1 MILKTRLYEYQSK
14 AVNKLSKLKVG
25 ALYMEQG
32 TGKTRTALEII
43 KNKIDK
49 SKAEVILWLCPC
61 SVKNNLKE
69 DIEKHTGYL
78 PTENNIIIRGIES
91 LSSSDRLY
99 LQLLELVKKYKVYLI
114 VDESNL
120 VKNKLAIRT
129 ERIISIASFCKYKMI
144 LNGTPISK
152 NEADLFAQWYIL
164 DWRILGY
171 KSFYS
176 FAANHLEYKKVR
188 LPSGREITTDQI
200 IRVLNVDYLTEKIA
214 PYMYQIKKDEV
225 LKELKPKEYHM
236 RYFSLD
242 DLQEEEYYET
252 KELFLFNVVDWRSE
266 TIFKLFS
273 ALQHITSGKRVLS
286 APEKRMRTEK
296 MYTWENNPR
305 IQCLKRVIEEI
316 GNDKCIIFAK
326 YQDEINDIALLL
338 QSENKSYI
346 EFTGKI
352 SQKKRQENRE
362 KFKND
367 VQFMLANKQ
376 CGAYG
381 LNLQFCHNIIFYS
394 NDFDL
399 ATRLQAEDRVHRI
412 GQEKTV
418 HIYDICCK
426 YTIDVFI
433 ANCLINKENLLKSF
447 KDEIDRWRTVEE
459 EDVKKMYLNSGIIN
473 IGYSYTDK
481 KAIIENYVK
490 EHNIK
495 HVIIFYPD
503 KWQKIEYDAEFVE
516 YSEIIMYRTFYPLL
530 EKINDDYLLVFDEC
544 MRVKKRNDLTYNC
557 AHHYCHQT
565 SHKLVFEYFPIID
578 NLNDFM
584 ILLDF
589 IDDGRYRNKSFDY
602 ELLKDYPI
610 GIKKRHIRLDKIY
623 AATPTDKEL
632 LNYQKEKE
640 KLFNNLGN
648 KDPNT
653 IPRNLHLFAG
663 KRKKVTDDKYYV
675 ARTNR
680 YKKENVVTYK
690 DIINGHECFIVDFPI
705 RQMIFNDFVKKS
717 NIQKL
722 TFIHSGFK
730 VDDVYYNKYSEW
742 IKMLEEFY
750 VKADLYK

>member
-1 MILKTRLYEYQSK
+1 MILKTKLYEYQSK
-14 AVNKLSKLKVG
+14 AVDKISKLKVG

-43 KNKIDK
+43 KNKMDK
-49 SKAEVILWLCPC
+49 GKIEVVLWLCPC

-69 DIEKHTGYL
+69 DIIKHTGEL

-99 LQLLELVKKYKVYLI
+99 LQLLELVKIYKVYLI

-129 ERIISIASFCKYKMI
+129 ERIIEISSFCKYKMI

-188 LPSGREITTDQI
+188 LPSGREIMTDQI

-236 RYFSLD
+236 RYFCLD

-305 IQCLKRVIEEI
+305 IQCLKRTLEDI
-316 GNDKCIIFAK
+316 GEDKCIIFAK

-352 SQKKRQENRE
+352 SQKKRQANRE

-367 VQFMLANKQ
+367 TQFMLANKQ

-418 HIYDICCK
+418 NIYDICCE

-433 ANCLINKENLLKSF
+433 ANCLQNKSNLLDSF
-447 KDEIDRWRTVEE
+447 KKQISIWKE
-459 EDVKKMYLNSGIIN
+459 
-473 IGYSYTDK
+473 
-481 KAIIENYVK
+481 AIE
-490 EHNIK
+490 
-495 HVIIFYPD
+495 
-503 KWQKIEYDAEFVE
+503 
-516 YSEIIMYRTFYPLL
+516 M
-530 EKINDDYLLVFDEC
+530 EKI
-544 MRVKKRNDLTYNC
+544 R
-557 AHHYCHQT
+557 
-565 SHKLVFEYFPIID
+565 
-578 NLNDFM
+578 
-584 ILLDF
+584 
-589 IDDGRYRNKSFDY
+589 
-602 ELLKDYPI
+602 
-610 GIKKRHIRLDKIY
+610 
-623 AATPTDKEL
+623 
-632 LNYQKEKE
+632 
-640 KLFNNLGN
+640 
-648 KDPNT
+648 
-653 IPRNLHLFAG
+653 
-663 KRKKVTDDKYYV
+663 
-675 ARTNR
+675 
-680 YKKENVVTYK
+680 
-690 DIINGHECFIVDFPI
+690 I
-705 RQMIFNDFVKKS
+705 RQMNSIKDNDFYNILGYFFASKNFRKKLTYPLS
-717 NIQKL
+717 NEDDWIWLVAFNKDNNVIGFLSLEPMVSGYKIDSIYVLNDYYKIYGNRVYNELIEKAIKLSKNNKKYISATIKKELVVVFEKYNFYVTKNKSEKWINIRRDLNENIQK
-722 TFIHSGFK
+722 
-730 VDDVYYNKYSEW
+730 
-742 IKMLEEFY
+742 
-750 VKADLYK
+750 

>member
-1 MILKTRLYEYQSK
+1 MLLKTRLYEYQSK
-14 AVNKLSKLKVG
+14 AVDKLSKLKVG

-43 KNKIDK
+43 KNKM
-49 SKAEVILWLCPC
+49 SKGKVEVVLWLCPC

-69 DIEKHTGYL
+69 DIIKHTGEL

-91 LSSSDRLY
+91 LSSSDKLY
-99 LQLLELVKKYKVYLI
+99 LQLSELVKNYKVYLI

-120 VKNKLAIRT
+120 VKNKMAIRT
-129 ERIISIASFCKYKMI
+129 ERIISISSFCKYKMI

-188 LPSGREITTDQI
+188 LPSGREIMTDQI

-225 LKELKPKEYHM
+225 LKELKPKQYHM
-236 RYFSLD
+236 RYFCLGN
-242 DLQEEEYYET
+242 LQEEEYGLT

-286 APEKRMRTEK
+286 APEKRMRTEN

-305 IQCLKRVIEEI
+305 IQCLKRTLEDI
-316 GNDKCIIFAK
+316 GEDKCIIFAK

-362 KFKND
+362 KFKNH

-412 GQEKTV
+412 GQDKIV
-418 HIYDICCK
+418 NIYDICCK

-433 ANCLINKENLLKSF
+433 ANCLQNKTNLLDSF
-447 KDEIDRWRTVEE
+447 KKQIAIWKEATIMEE
-459 EDVKKMYLNSGIIN
+459 
-473 IGYSYTDK
+473 
-481 KAIIENYVK
+481 
-490 EHNIK
+490 
-495 HVIIFYPD
+495 
-503 KWQKIEYDAEFVE
+503 
-516 YSEIIMYRTFYPLL
+516 
-530 EKINDDYLLVFDEC
+530 
-544 MRVKKRNDLTYNC
+544 LT
-557 AHHYCHQT
+557 
-565 SHKLVFEYFPIID
+565 
-578 NLNDFM
+578 
-584 ILLDF
+584 
-589 IDDGRYRNKSFDY
+589 
-602 ELLKDYPI
+602 
-610 GIKKRHIRLDKIY
+610 
-623 AATPTDKEL
+623 
-632 LNYQKEKE
+632 
-640 KLFNNLGN
+640 
-648 KDPNT
+648 
-653 IPRNLHLFAG
+653 
-663 KRKKVTDDKYYV
+663 
-675 ARTNR
+675 
-680 YKKENVVTYK
+680 
-690 DIINGHECFIVDFPI
+690 I
-705 RQMIFNDFVKKS
+705 RQMSSATDKDFYSILGYFFASKKFRKELEGYPLSNEDDWIWFVAFNKDNNVIGFLSLEPMTSGYKIDSIYVLLDYHKIYGNRVYNELIEKAVKLSQNNKKYLSGTVRKDLVIVFEKYDFYITKNKS
-717 NIQKL
+717 EKWINIRRDLNENIQK
-722 TFIHSGFK
+722 
-730 VDDVYYNKYSEW
+730 
-742 IKMLEEFY
+742 
-750 VKADLYK
+750 

>member
-1 MILKTRLYEYQSK
+1 MILKTKLYEYQAT
-14 AVNKLSKLKVG
+14 AVDKISKLKVG

-43 KNKIDK
+43 KNKM
-49 SKAEVILWLCPC
+49 SKGKVEVVLWLCPC

-69 DIEKHTGYL
+69 DIIKHTGEL

-99 LQLLELVKKYKVYLI
+99 LQLLELVKIYKVYLI

-129 ERIISIASFCKYKMI
+129 ERIIEISSFCKYKMI

-176 FAANHLEYKKVR
+176 FAANHLEYKTVK

-225 LKELKPKEYHM
+225 LKELKPKQYHM
-236 RYFSLD
+236 RYFFLD
-242 DLQEEEYYET
+242 DLQEEEYSET

-273 ALQHITSGKRVLS
+273 ALQHITSGKKVLS

-305 IQCLKRVIEEI
+305 IQCLKRTLEDI
-316 GNDKCIIFAK
+316 GEDKCIIFAK

-362 KFKND
+362 KFKNH

-412 GQEKTV
+412 GQDKIV
-418 HIYDICCK
+418 NIYDICCK

-433 ANCLINKENLLKSF
+433 ANCLQNKTNLLDSF
-447 KDEIDRWRTVEE
+447 KKQIAIWKEATIMEE
-459 EDVKKMYLNSGIIN
+459 
-473 IGYSYTDK
+473 
-481 KAIIENYVK
+481 
-490 EHNIK
+490 
-495 HVIIFYPD
+495 
-503 KWQKIEYDAEFVE
+503 
-516 YSEIIMYRTFYPLL
+516 
-530 EKINDDYLLVFDEC
+530 
-544 MRVKKRNDLTYNC
+544 LT
-557 AHHYCHQT
+557 
-565 SHKLVFEYFPIID
+565 
-578 NLNDFM
+578 
-584 ILLDF
+584 
-589 IDDGRYRNKSFDY
+589 
-602 ELLKDYPI
+602 
-610 GIKKRHIRLDKIY
+610 
-623 AATPTDKEL
+623 
-632 LNYQKEKE
+632 
-640 KLFNNLGN
+640 
-648 KDPNT
+648 
-653 IPRNLHLFAG
+653 
-663 KRKKVTDDKYYV
+663 
-675 ARTNR
+675 
-680 YKKENVVTYK
+680 
-690 DIINGHECFIVDFPI
+690 I
-705 RQMIFNDFVKKS
+705 RQMSSATDKDFYSILGYFFASKKFRKELEGYPLSNEDDWIWFVAFNKDNNVIGFLSLEPMTSGYKIDSIYVLLDYHKIYGNRVYNELIEKAVKLSQNNKKYLSGTVRKDLVIVFEKYDFYITKNKS
-717 NIQKL
+717 EKWINIRRDVTDENIQK
-722 TFIHSGFK
+722 
-730 VDDVYYNKYSEW
+730 
-742 IKMLEEFY
+742 
-750 VKADLYK
+750 

>member
-1 MILKTRLYEYQSK
+1 MLLKTRLYEYQSK
-14 AVNKLSKLKVG
+14 AVDKLSKLKVG

-43 KNKIDK
+43 KNKM
-49 SKAEVILWLCPC
+49 SKGKVEVVLWLCPC

-69 DIEKHTGYL
+69 DIIKHTGEL

-99 LQLLELVKKYKVYLI
+99 LQLLELVKIYKVYLI

-129 ERIISIASFCKYKMI
+129 ERIIEISSFCKYKMI

-176 FAANHLEYKKVR
+176 FAANHLEYKTVK

-225 LKELKPKEYHM
+225 LKELKPKQYHM
-236 RYFSLD
+236 RYFFLD

-273 ALQHITSGKRVLS
+273 ALQHITSGKKVLS

-305 IQCLKRVIEEI
+305 IQCLKRTLEDI
-316 GNDKCIIFAK
+316 GEDKCIIFAK

-362 KFKND
+362 KFKNH

-412 GQEKTV
+412 GQDKIV
-418 HIYDICCK
+418 NIYDICCK

-433 ANCLINKENLLKSF
+433 ANCLQNKTNLLDSF
-447 KDEIDRWRTVEE
+447 KKQIAIWKEATIMEE
-459 EDVKKMYLNSGIIN
+459 
-473 IGYSYTDK
+473 
-481 KAIIENYVK
+481 
-490 EHNIK
+490 
-495 HVIIFYPD
+495 
-503 KWQKIEYDAEFVE
+503 
-516 YSEIIMYRTFYPLL
+516 
-530 EKINDDYLLVFDEC
+530 
-544 MRVKKRNDLTYNC
+544 LT
-557 AHHYCHQT
+557 
-565 SHKLVFEYFPIID
+565 
-578 NLNDFM
+578 
-584 ILLDF
+584 
-589 IDDGRYRNKSFDY
+589 
-602 ELLKDYPI
+602 
-610 GIKKRHIRLDKIY
+610 
-623 AATPTDKEL
+623 
-632 LNYQKEKE
+632 
-640 KLFNNLGN
+640 
-648 KDPNT
+648 
-653 IPRNLHLFAG
+653 
-663 KRKKVTDDKYYV
+663 
-675 ARTNR
+675 
-680 YKKENVVTYK
+680 
-690 DIINGHECFIVDFPI
+690 I
-705 RQMIFNDFVKKS
+705 RQMSSATDKDFYSILGYFFASKKFRKELEGYPLSNEDDWIWFVAFNKDNNVIGFLSLEPMVSGYKIDSIYVLNDYYKIYGNRVYNELIEKAIKLSKNNKKYIS
-717 NIQKL
+717 ATIKKELVVVFEKYNFYVTKNKSEKWINIRRDLNENIQK
-722 TFIHSGFK
+722 
-730 VDDVYYNKYSEW
+730 
-742 IKMLEEFY
+742 
-750 VKADLYK
+750 

>member
-1 MILKTRLYEYQSK
+1 MLLKTRLYEYQSK
-14 AVNKLSKLKVG
+14 AVDKLSKLKVG

-43 KNKIDK
+43 KNKMIK
-49 SKAEVILWLCPC
+49 GKVEVVLWLCPC

-69 DIEKHTGYL
+69 DIIKHTGQK
-78 PTENNIIIRGIES
+78 PSENNIIIKGIES

-99 LQLLELVKKYKVYLI
+99 LQLLELVKIYKVYLI

-129 ERIISIASFCKYKMI
+129 ERIIEISSFCKYKMI

-188 LPSGREITTDQI
+188 LPSGREIMTDQI

-225 LKELKPKEYHM
+225 LKELKPKQYHM
-236 RYFSLD
+236 RYFCLGI
-242 DLQEEEYYET
+242 LQEEEYGLT

-305 IQCLKRVIEEI
+305 IQCLKRTLEDI
-316 GNDKCIIFAK
+316 GEDKCIIFAK

-362 KFKND
+362 KFKNH

-412 GQEKTV
+412 GQDKIV
-418 HIYDICCK
+418 NIYDICCK

-433 ANCLINKENLLKSF
+433 ANCLQNKTNLLDSF
-447 KDEIDRWRTVEE
+447 KKQIAIWKEATIMEE
-459 EDVKKMYLNSGIIN
+459 
-473 IGYSYTDK
+473 
-481 KAIIENYVK
+481 
-490 EHNIK
+490 
-495 HVIIFYPD
+495 
-503 KWQKIEYDAEFVE
+503 
-516 YSEIIMYRTFYPLL
+516 
-530 EKINDDYLLVFDEC
+530 
-544 MRVKKRNDLTYNC
+544 LT
-557 AHHYCHQT
+557 
-565 SHKLVFEYFPIID
+565 
-578 NLNDFM
+578 
-584 ILLDF
+584 
-589 IDDGRYRNKSFDY
+589 
-602 ELLKDYPI
+602 
-610 GIKKRHIRLDKIY
+610 
-623 AATPTDKEL
+623 
-632 LNYQKEKE
+632 
-640 KLFNNLGN
+640 
-648 KDPNT
+648 
-653 IPRNLHLFAG
+653 
-663 KRKKVTDDKYYV
+663 
-675 ARTNR
+675 
-680 YKKENVVTYK
+680 
-690 DIINGHECFIVDFPI
+690 I
-705 RQMIFNDFVKKS
+705 RQMSSATDKDFYSILGYFFASKKFRKELEGYPLSNEDDWIWFVAFNKDNNVIGFLSLEPMTSGYKIDSIYVLLDYHKIYGNRVYNELIEKAVKLSQNNKKYLSGTVRKDLVIVFEKYDFYITKNKS
-717 NIQKL
+717 EKWINIRRNVTDENIQK
-722 TFIHSGFK
+722 
-730 VDDVYYNKYSEW
+730 
-742 IKMLEEFY
+742 
-750 VKADLYK
+750 

>member
-1 MILKTRLYEYQSK
+1 MLLKTRLYEYQSK
-14 AVNKLSKLKVG
+14 AVDKLSKLKVG

-43 KNKIDK
+43 KNKM
-49 SKAEVILWLCPC
+49 SKGKVEVVLWLCPC

-69 DIEKHTGYL
+69 DIIKHTGEL

-99 LQLLELVKKYKVYLI
+99 LQLLELVKIYKVYLI

-129 ERIISIASFCKYKMI
+129 ERIIEISSFCKYKMI

-176 FAANHLEYKKVR
+176 FAANHLEYKTVK

-225 LKELKPKEYHM
+225 LKELKPKQYHM
-236 RYFSLD
+236 RYFFLD

-273 ALQHITSGKRVLS
+273 ALQHITSGKKVLS

-305 IQCLKRVIEEI
+305 IQCLKRTLEDI
-316 GNDKCIIFAK
+316 GEDKCIIFAK

-362 KFKND
+362 KFKNH

-412 GQEKTV
+412 GQDKIV
-418 HIYDICCK
+418 NIYDICCK

-433 ANCLINKENLLKSF
+433 ANCLQNKTNLLDSF
-447 KDEIDRWRTVEE
+447 KKQIAIWKEATIMEE
-459 EDVKKMYLNSGIIN
+459 
-473 IGYSYTDK
+473 
-481 KAIIENYVK
+481 
-490 EHNIK
+490 
-495 HVIIFYPD
+495 
-503 KWQKIEYDAEFVE
+503 
-516 YSEIIMYRTFYPLL
+516 
-530 EKINDDYLLVFDEC
+530 
-544 MRVKKRNDLTYNC
+544 LT
-557 AHHYCHQT
+557 
-565 SHKLVFEYFPIID
+565 
-578 NLNDFM
+578 
-584 ILLDF
+584 
-589 IDDGRYRNKSFDY
+589 
-602 ELLKDYPI
+602 
-610 GIKKRHIRLDKIY
+610 
-623 AATPTDKEL
+623 
-632 LNYQKEKE
+632 
-640 KLFNNLGN
+640 
-648 KDPNT
+648 
-653 IPRNLHLFAG
+653 
-663 KRKKVTDDKYYV
+663 
-675 ARTNR
+675 
-680 YKKENVVTYK
+680 
-690 DIINGHECFIVDFPI
+690 I
-705 RQMIFNDFVKKS
+705 RQMSSATDKDFYSILGYFFASKKFRKELEGYPLSNEDDWIWFVAFNKDNNVIGFLSLEPMTSGYKIDSIYVLLDYHKIYGNRVYNELIEKAVKLSQNNKKYLSGTVRKDLVIVFEKYDFYITKNKS
-717 NIQKL
+717 EKWINIRRDVTDENIQK
-722 TFIHSGFK
+722 
-730 VDDVYYNKYSEW
+730 
-742 IKMLEEFY
+742 
-750 VKADLYK
+750 

>member
-1 MILKTRLYEYQSK
+1 MLLKTRLYEYQSK
-14 AVNKLSKLKVG
+14 AVDKLSKLKDG

-43 KNKIDK
+43 KNKM
-49 SKAEVILWLCPC
+49 SKGKVEVVLWLCPC

-69 DIEKHTGYL
+69 DIIKHTGEL

-91 LSSSDRLY
+91 LSSSDKLY
-99 LQLLELVKKYKVYLI
+99 LQLSELVKNYKVYLI

-120 VKNKLAIRT
+120 VKNKMAIRT
-129 ERIISIASFCKYKMI
+129 ERIISISSFCKYKMI

-188 LPSGREITTDQI
+188 LPSGREIMTDQI

-225 LKELKPKEYHM
+225 LKELKPKQYHM
-236 RYFSLD
+236 RYFFLD

-273 ALQHITSGKRVLS
+273 ALQHITSGKKVLS

-305 IQCLKRVIEEI
+305 IQCLKRTLEDI
-316 GNDKCIIFAK
+316 GEDKCIIFAK

-362 KFKND
+362 KFKNH

-412 GQEKTV
+412 GQDKIV
-418 HIYDICCK
+418 NIYDICCK

-433 ANCLINKENLLKSF
+433 ANCLQNKTNLLDSF
-447 KDEIDRWRTVEE
+447 KKQIAIWKEATIMEE
-459 EDVKKMYLNSGIIN
+459 
-473 IGYSYTDK
+473 
-481 KAIIENYVK
+481 
-490 EHNIK
+490 
-495 HVIIFYPD
+495 
-503 KWQKIEYDAEFVE
+503 
-516 YSEIIMYRTFYPLL
+516 
-530 EKINDDYLLVFDEC
+530 
-544 MRVKKRNDLTYNC
+544 LT
-557 AHHYCHQT
+557 
-565 SHKLVFEYFPIID
+565 
-578 NLNDFM
+578 
-584 ILLDF
+584 
-589 IDDGRYRNKSFDY
+589 
-602 ELLKDYPI
+602 
-610 GIKKRHIRLDKIY
+610 
-623 AATPTDKEL
+623 
-632 LNYQKEKE
+632 
-640 KLFNNLGN
+640 
-648 KDPNT
+648 
-653 IPRNLHLFAG
+653 
-663 KRKKVTDDKYYV
+663 
-675 ARTNR
+675 
-680 YKKENVVTYK
+680 
-690 DIINGHECFIVDFPI
+690 I
-705 RQMIFNDFVKKS
+705 RQMSSATDKDFYSILGYFFASKKFRKELEGYPLSNEDDWIWFVAFNKDNNVIGFLSLEPMTSGYKIDSIYVLLDYHKIYGNRVYNELIEKAVKLSQNNKKYLSGTVRKDLVIVFEKYDFYITKNKS
-717 NIQKL
+717 EKWINIRRDVTDENIQK
-722 TFIHSGFK
+722 
-730 VDDVYYNKYSEW
+730 
-742 IKMLEEFY
+742 
-750 VKADLYK
+750 

>member
-1 MILKTRLYEYQSK
+1 MLLKTRLYEYQSK
-14 AVNKLSKLKVG
+14 AVDKLSKLKVG

-43 KNKIDK
+43 KNKM
-49 SKAEVILWLCPC
+49 SKGKVEVVLWLCPC

-69 DIEKHTGYL
+69 DIIKHTGEL

-99 LQLLELVKKYKVYLI
+99 LQLLELVKIYKVYLI

-129 ERIISIASFCKYKMI
+129 ERIIEISSFCKYKMI

-176 FAANHLEYKKVR
+176 FAANHLEYKTVK

-225 LKELKPKEYHM
+225 LKELKPKQYHM
-236 RYFSLD
+236 RYFFLD

-273 ALQHITSGKRVLS
+273 ALQHITSGKKVLS

-305 IQCLKRVIEEI
+305 IQCLKRTLEDI
-316 GNDKCIIFAK
+316 GEDKCIIFAK

-352 SQKKRQENRE
+352 GQKKRQENRE
-362 KFKND
+362 KFKNH

-412 GQEKTV
+412 GQDKIV
-418 HIYDICCK
+418 NIYDICCK

-433 ANCLINKENLLKSF
+433 ANCLQNKTNLLDSF
-447 KDEIDRWRTVEE
+447 KKQIAIWKEATIMEE
-459 EDVKKMYLNSGIIN
+459 
-473 IGYSYTDK
+473 
-481 KAIIENYVK
+481 
-490 EHNIK
+490 
-495 HVIIFYPD
+495 
-503 KWQKIEYDAEFVE
+503 
-516 YSEIIMYRTFYPLL
+516 
-530 EKINDDYLLVFDEC
+530 
-544 MRVKKRNDLTYNC
+544 LT
-557 AHHYCHQT
+557 
-565 SHKLVFEYFPIID
+565 
-578 NLNDFM
+578 
-584 ILLDF
+584 
-589 IDDGRYRNKSFDY
+589 
-602 ELLKDYPI
+602 
-610 GIKKRHIRLDKIY
+610 
-623 AATPTDKEL
+623 
-632 LNYQKEKE
+632 
-640 KLFNNLGN
+640 
-648 KDPNT
+648 
-653 IPRNLHLFAG
+653 
-663 KRKKVTDDKYYV
+663 
-675 ARTNR
+675 
-680 YKKENVVTYK
+680 
-690 DIINGHECFIVDFPI
+690 I
-705 RQMIFNDFVKKS
+705 RQMSSATDKDFYSILGYFFASKKFRKELEGYPLSNEDDWIWFVAFNKDNNVIGFLSLEPMTSGYKIDSIYVLLDYHKIYGNRVYNELIEKAVKLSQNNKKYLSGTVRKDLVIVFEKYDFYITKNKS
-717 NIQKL
+717 EKWINIRRDVTDENIQK
-722 TFIHSGFK
+722 
-730 VDDVYYNKYSEW
+730 
-742 IKMLEEFY
+742 
-750 VKADLYK
+750 

>member
-1 MILKTRLYEYQSK
+1 MILKTKLYEYQSK
-14 AVNKLSKLKVG
+14 AVDKLSKLKVG

-43 KNKIDK
+43 QNKMNKGKI
-49 SKAEVILWLCPC
+49 EVVLWLCPC

-69 DIEKHTGYL
+69 DVIKHTGQK
-78 PTENNIIIRGIES
+78 PSENNIIIKGIES

-99 LQLLELVKKYKVYLI
+99 LQLLELVKIYKVYLI

-129 ERIISIASFCKYKMI
+129 ERIIEISSFCKYKMI

-188 LPSGREITTDQI
+188 LPSGREIMTDQI

-225 LKELKPKEYHM
+225 LKELKPKQYHM
-236 RYFSLD
+236 RYFCLGN
-242 DLQEEEYYET
+242 LQEEEYGLT

-286 APEKRMRTEK
+286 APEKRMRTEN

-305 IQCLKRVIEEI
+305 IQCLKRTLEDI
-316 GNDKCIIFAK
+316 GEDKCIIFAK

-418 HIYDICCK
+418 NIYDICCE

-433 ANCLINKENLLKSF
+433 ANCLQNKSNLLDSF
-447 KDEIDRWRTVEE
+447 KKQISIWKE
-459 EDVKKMYLNSGIIN
+459 
-473 IGYSYTDK
+473 
-481 KAIIENYVK
+481 AIE
-490 EHNIK
+490 
-495 HVIIFYPD
+495 
-503 KWQKIEYDAEFVE
+503 
-516 YSEIIMYRTFYPLL
+516 M
-530 EKINDDYLLVFDEC
+530 EKI
-544 MRVKKRNDLTYNC
+544 R
-557 AHHYCHQT
+557 
-565 SHKLVFEYFPIID
+565 
-578 NLNDFM
+578 
-584 ILLDF
+584 
-589 IDDGRYRNKSFDY
+589 
-602 ELLKDYPI
+602 
-610 GIKKRHIRLDKIY
+610 
-623 AATPTDKEL
+623 
-632 LNYQKEKE
+632 
-640 KLFNNLGN
+640 
-648 KDPNT
+648 
-653 IPRNLHLFAG
+653 
-663 KRKKVTDDKYYV
+663 
-675 ARTNR
+675 
-680 YKKENVVTYK
+680 
-690 DIINGHECFIVDFPI
+690 I
-705 RQMIFNDFVKKS
+705 RQMNSIKDNDFYNILGYFFASKNFRKKLTYPLS
-717 NIQKL
+717 NEDDWIWLVAFNKDNNVIGFLSLEPMVSGYKIDSIYVLNDYYKIYGNRVYNELIEKAIKLSKNNKKYISATIKKELVVVFEKYNFYVTKNKSEKWINIRRDLNENIQK
-722 TFIHSGFK
+722 
-730 VDDVYYNKYSEW
+730 
-742 IKMLEEFY
+742 
-750 VKADLYK
+750 

>member
-1 MILKTRLYEYQSK
+1 MILKTKLYEYQSK
-14 AVNKLSKLKVG
+14 AVDKLSKLKVG

-43 KNKIDK
+43 KNKMDK
-49 SKAEVILWLCPC
+49 GKIEVVLWLCPC

-69 DIEKHTGYL
+69 DVIKHTGQKSS
-78 PTENNIIIRGIES
+78 ENNIIIKGIES

-99 LQLLELVKKYKVYLI
+99 LQLLELVKNYKVYLI

-129 ERIISIASFCKYKMI
+129 ERIIEISSFCKYKMI

-236 RYFSLD
+236 RYFCLD

-305 IQCLKRVIEEI
+305 IQCLRKTLDEI

-326 YQDEINDIALLL
+326 YQEEINDIALLL

-352 SQKKRQENRE
+352 SQKKRQANRE

-367 VQFMLANKQ
+367 MQFMLANKQ

-418 HIYDICCK
+418 HIYDICCE

-433 ANCLINKENLLKSF
+433 ANCLQNKSNLLDSF
-447 KDEIDRWRTVEE
+447 KKQISIWKE
-459 EDVKKMYLNSGIIN
+459 
-473 IGYSYTDK
+473 
-481 KAIIENYVK
+481 AIE
-490 EHNIK
+490 
-495 HVIIFYPD
+495 
-503 KWQKIEYDAEFVE
+503 
-516 YSEIIMYRTFYPLL
+516 M
-530 EKINDDYLLVFDEC
+530 EKI
-544 MRVKKRNDLTYNC
+544 R
-557 AHHYCHQT
+557 
-565 SHKLVFEYFPIID
+565 
-578 NLNDFM
+578 
-584 ILLDF
+584 
-589 IDDGRYRNKSFDY
+589 
-602 ELLKDYPI
+602 
-610 GIKKRHIRLDKIY
+610 
-623 AATPTDKEL
+623 
-632 LNYQKEKE
+632 
-640 KLFNNLGN
+640 
-648 KDPNT
+648 
-653 IPRNLHLFAG
+653 
-663 KRKKVTDDKYYV
+663 
-675 ARTNR
+675 
-680 YKKENVVTYK
+680 
-690 DIINGHECFIVDFPI
+690 I
-705 RQMIFNDFVKKS
+705 RQMNSIKDNDFYNILGYFFASKNFRKKLTYPLS
-717 NIQKL
+717 NEDDWIWLVAFNKDNNVIGFLSLEPMVSGYKIDSIYVLNDYYKIYGNRVYNELIEKAIKLSKNNKKYISATIKKELVVVFEKYNFYVTKNKSEKWINIRRDLNENIQK
-722 TFIHSGFK
+722 
-730 VDDVYYNKYSEW
+730 
-742 IKMLEEFY
+742 
-750 VKADLYK
+750 

>member
-1 MILKTRLYEYQSK
+1 MLLKTRLYEYQSK
-14 AVNKLSKLKVG
+14 AVDKLSKLKVG

-43 KNKIDK
+43 KNKM
-49 SKAEVILWLCPC
+49 SKGKVEVVLWLYPC

-69 DIEKHTGYL
+69 DIIKHTGEL

-99 LQLLELVKKYKVYLI
+99 LQLLELVKIYKVYLI

-129 ERIISIASFCKYKMI
+129 ERIIEISSFCKYKMI

-176 FAANHLEYKKVR
+176 FAANHLEYKTVK

-225 LKELKPKEYHM
+225 LKELKPKQYHM
-236 RYFSLD
+236 RYFFLD

-273 ALQHITSGKRVLS
+273 ALQHITSGKKVLS

-305 IQCLKRVIEEI
+305 IQCLKRTLEDI
-316 GNDKCIIFAK
+316 GEDKCIIFAK

-362 KFKND
+362 KFKNH

-412 GQEKTV
+412 GQDKIV
-418 HIYDICCK
+418 NIYDICCK

-433 ANCLINKENLLKSF
+433 ANCLQNKTNLLDSF
-447 KDEIDRWRTVEE
+447 KKQIAIWKEATIMEE
-459 EDVKKMYLNSGIIN
+459 
-473 IGYSYTDK
+473 
-481 KAIIENYVK
+481 
-490 EHNIK
+490 
-495 HVIIFYPD
+495 
-503 KWQKIEYDAEFVE
+503 
-516 YSEIIMYRTFYPLL
+516 
-530 EKINDDYLLVFDEC
+530 
-544 MRVKKRNDLTYNC
+544 LT
-557 AHHYCHQT
+557 
-565 SHKLVFEYFPIID
+565 
-578 NLNDFM
+578 
-584 ILLDF
+584 
-589 IDDGRYRNKSFDY
+589 
-602 ELLKDYPI
+602 
-610 GIKKRHIRLDKIY
+610 
-623 AATPTDKEL
+623 
-632 LNYQKEKE
+632 
-640 KLFNNLGN
+640 
-648 KDPNT
+648 
-653 IPRNLHLFAG
+653 
-663 KRKKVTDDKYYV
+663 
-675 ARTNR
+675 
-680 YKKENVVTYK
+680 
-690 DIINGHECFIVDFPI
+690 I
-705 RQMIFNDFVKKS
+705 RQMSSATDKDFYSILGYFFASKKFRKELEGYPLSNEDDWIWFVAFNKDNNVIGFLSLEPMTSGYKIDSIYVLLDYHKIYGNRVYNELIEKAVKLSQNNKKYLSGTVRKDLVIVFEKYDFYITKNKS
-717 NIQKL
+717 EKWINIRRDVTDENIQK
-722 TFIHSGFK
+722 
-730 VDDVYYNKYSEW
+730 
-742 IKMLEEFY
+742 
-750 VKADLYK
+750 

>member
-1 MILKTRLYEYQSK
+1 MLLKTRLYEYQSK
-14 AVNKLSKLKVG
+14 AVDKLSKLKVG

-43 KNKIDK
+43 KNKM
-49 SKAEVILWLCPC
+49 SKGKVEVVLWLCPC

-69 DIEKHTGYL
+69 DIIKHTGEL

-91 LSSSDRLY
+91 LSSSDKLY
-99 LQLLELVKKYKVYLI
+99 LQLSELVKNYKVYLI

-120 VKNKLAIRT
+120 VKNKMAIRT
-129 ERIISIASFCKYKMI
+129 ERIISISSFCKYKMI

-188 LPSGREITTDQI
+188 LPSGREIMTDQI

-225 LKELKPKEYHM
+225 LKELKPKQYHM
-236 RYFSLD
+236 RYFCLGN
-242 DLQEEEYYET
+242 LQEEEYGLT
-252 KELFLFNVVDWRSE
+252 KELFLFNVVDWQSE

-286 APEKRMRTEK
+286 APEKRMRTEN

-305 IQCLKRVIEEI
+305 IQCLKRTLEDI
-316 GNDKCIIFAK
+316 GEDKCIIFAK

-362 KFKND
+362 KFKNH

-412 GQEKTV
+412 GQDKIV
-418 HIYDICCK
+418 NIYDICCK

-433 ANCLINKENLLKSF
+433 ANCLQNKTNLLDSF
-447 KDEIDRWRTVEE
+447 KKQIAIWKEATIMEE
-459 EDVKKMYLNSGIIN
+459 
-473 IGYSYTDK
+473 
-481 KAIIENYVK
+481 
-490 EHNIK
+490 
-495 HVIIFYPD
+495 
-503 KWQKIEYDAEFVE
+503 
-516 YSEIIMYRTFYPLL
+516 
-530 EKINDDYLLVFDEC
+530 
-544 MRVKKRNDLTYNC
+544 LT
-557 AHHYCHQT
+557 
-565 SHKLVFEYFPIID
+565 
-578 NLNDFM
+578 
-584 ILLDF
+584 
-589 IDDGRYRNKSFDY
+589 
-602 ELLKDYPI
+602 
-610 GIKKRHIRLDKIY
+610 
-623 AATPTDKEL
+623 
-632 LNYQKEKE
+632 
-640 KLFNNLGN
+640 
-648 KDPNT
+648 
-653 IPRNLHLFAG
+653 
-663 KRKKVTDDKYYV
+663 
-675 ARTNR
+675 
-680 YKKENVVTYK
+680 
-690 DIINGHECFIVDFPI
+690 I
-705 RQMIFNDFVKKS
+705 RQMSSATDKDFYSILGYFFASKKFRKELEGYPLSNEDDWIWFVAFNKDNNVIGFLSLEPMTSGYKIDSIYVLLDYHKIYGNRVYNELIEKAVKLSQNNKKYLSGTVRKDLVIVFEKYDFYITKNKS
-717 NIQKL
+717 EKWINIRRDLNENIQK
-722 TFIHSGFK
+722 
-730 VDDVYYNKYSEW
+730 
-742 IKMLEEFY
+742 
-750 VKADLYK
+750 

>member
-1 MILKTRLYEYQSK
+1 MLLKTRLYEYQSK
-14 AVNKLSKLKVG
+14 AVDKLSKLKVG

-43 KNKIDK
+43 KNKM
-49 SKAEVILWLCPC
+49 SKGKVEVVLWLCPC

-69 DIEKHTGYL
+69 DIIKHTGEL

-99 LQLLELVKKYKVYLI
+99 LQLLELVKIYKVYLI

-129 ERIISIASFCKYKMI
+129 ERIIEISSFCKYKMI

-176 FAANHLEYKKVR
+176 FAANHLEYKTVK

-225 LKELKPKEYHM
+225 LKELKPKQYHM
-236 RYFSLD
+236 RYFFLD

-273 ALQHITSGKRVLS
+273 ALQHITSGKKVLS

-305 IQCLKRVIEEI
+305 IQCLKRTLEDI
-316 GNDKCIIFAK
+316 GEDKCIIFAK

-362 KFKND
+362 KFKNH

-412 GQEKTV
+412 GQDKIV
-418 HIYDICCK
+418 NIYDICCK

-433 ANCLINKENLLKSF
+433 ANCLQNKTNLLDSF
-447 KDEIDRWRTVEE
+447 KKQIAIWKEATIMEE
-459 EDVKKMYLNSGIIN
+459 
-473 IGYSYTDK
+473 
-481 KAIIENYVK
+481 
-490 EHNIK
+490 
-495 HVIIFYPD
+495 
-503 KWQKIEYDAEFVE
+503 
-516 YSEIIMYRTFYPLL
+516 
-530 EKINDDYLLVFDEC
+530 
-544 MRVKKRNDLTYNC
+544 LT
-557 AHHYCHQT
+557 
-565 SHKLVFEYFPIID
+565 
-578 NLNDFM
+578 
-584 ILLDF
+584 
-589 IDDGRYRNKSFDY
+589 
-602 ELLKDYPI
+602 
-610 GIKKRHIRLDKIY
+610 
-623 AATPTDKEL
+623 
-632 LNYQKEKE
+632 
-640 KLFNNLGN
+640 
-648 KDPNT
+648 
-653 IPRNLHLFAG
+653 
-663 KRKKVTDDKYYV
+663 
-675 ARTNR
+675 
-680 YKKENVVTYK
+680 
-690 DIINGHECFIVDFPI
+690 I
-705 RQMIFNDFVKKS
+705 RQMSSATDKDFYSILGYFFASKKFRKELEGYSLSNEDDWIWFVAFNKDNNVIGFLSLEPMTSGYKIDSIYVLLDYHKIYGNRVYNELIEKAVKLSQNNKKYLSGTVRKDLVIVFEKYDFYITKNKS
-717 NIQKL
+717 EKWINIRRDVTDENIQK
-722 TFIHSGFK
+722 
-730 VDDVYYNKYSEW
+730 
-742 IKMLEEFY
+742 
-750 VKADLYK
+750 

>member
-1 MILKTRLYEYQSK
+1 MILKTKLYEYQAT
-14 AVNKLSKLKVG
+14 AVDKISKLKVG

-49 SKAEVILWLCPC
+49 GKAEVILWLCPC

-69 DIEKHTGYL
+69 DIEKHTGDL

-129 ERIISIASFCKYKMI
+129 ERIISIASFCQYKMI

-225 LKELKPKEYHM
+225 LKELKPKQYHM
-236 RYFSLD
+236 RYFCLGN
-242 DLQEEEYYET
+242 LQEEEYGLT

-296 MYTWENNPR
+296 IYTWENNPR
-305 IQCLKRVIEEI
+305 IQCLKRTLEDI
-316 GNDKCIIFAK
+316 GEDKCIIFAK

-418 HIYDICCK
+418 NIYDICCE

-433 ANCLINKENLLKSF
+433 ANCLQNKSNLLDSF
-447 KDEIDRWRTVEE
+447 KKQISIWKE
-459 EDVKKMYLNSGIIN
+459 
-473 IGYSYTDK
+473 
-481 KAIIENYVK
+481 AIE
-490 EHNIK
+490 
-495 HVIIFYPD
+495 
-503 KWQKIEYDAEFVE
+503 
-516 YSEIIMYRTFYPLL
+516 M
-530 EKINDDYLLVFDEC
+530 EKI
-544 MRVKKRNDLTYNC
+544 R
-557 AHHYCHQT
+557 
-565 SHKLVFEYFPIID
+565 
-578 NLNDFM
+578 
-584 ILLDF
+584 
-589 IDDGRYRNKSFDY
+589 
-602 ELLKDYPI
+602 
-610 GIKKRHIRLDKIY
+610 
-623 AATPTDKEL
+623 
-632 LNYQKEKE
+632 
-640 KLFNNLGN
+640 
-648 KDPNT
+648 
-653 IPRNLHLFAG
+653 
-663 KRKKVTDDKYYV
+663 
-675 ARTNR
+675 
-680 YKKENVVTYK
+680 
-690 DIINGHECFIVDFPI
+690 I
-705 RQMIFNDFVKKS
+705 RQMNSIKDNDFYNILGYFFASKNFRKKLTYPLS
-717 NIQKL
+717 NEDDWIWLVAFNKDNNVIGFLSLEPMVSGYKIDSIYVLNDYYKIYGNRVYNELIEKAIKLSKNNKKYISATIKKELVVVFEKYNFYVTKNKSEKWINIRRDLNENIQK
-722 TFIHSGFK
+722 
-730 VDDVYYNKYSEW
+730 
-742 IKMLEEFY
+742 
-750 VKADLYK
+750 

>member
-1 MILKTRLYEYQSK
+1 MILKTKLYEYQAT
-14 AVNKLSKLKVG
+14 AVDKISKLKVG

-43 KNKIDK
+43 KNKM
-49 SKAEVILWLCPC
+49 SKGKVEVVLWLCPC

-69 DIEKHTGYL
+69 DIIKHTGEL
-78 PTENNIIIRGIES
+78 PTENNIIIKGIES
-91 LSSSDRLY
+91 LSNSDRLY
-99 LQLLELVKKYKVYLI
+99 LQLLELVKNYKVYLI

-129 ERIISIASFCKYKMI
+129 ERIIEISSFCKYKMI

-236 RYFSLD
+236 RYFCLD
-242 DLQEEEYYET
+242 DLQEEEYGLT

-305 IQCLKRVIEEI
+305 IQCLKRTLEDI
-316 GNDKCIIFAK
+316 GEDKCIIFAK

-418 HIYDICCK
+418 NIYDICCE

-433 ANCLINKENLLKSF
+433 ANCLQNKSNLLDSF
-447 KDEIDRWRTVEE
+447 KKQISIWKE
-459 EDVKKMYLNSGIIN
+459 
-473 IGYSYTDK
+473 
-481 KAIIENYVK
+481 AIE
-490 EHNIK
+490 
-495 HVIIFYPD
+495 
-503 KWQKIEYDAEFVE
+503 
-516 YSEIIMYRTFYPLL
+516 M
-530 EKINDDYLLVFDEC
+530 EKI
-544 MRVKKRNDLTYNC
+544 R
-557 AHHYCHQT
+557 
-565 SHKLVFEYFPIID
+565 
-578 NLNDFM
+578 
-584 ILLDF
+584 
-589 IDDGRYRNKSFDY
+589 
-602 ELLKDYPI
+602 
-610 GIKKRHIRLDKIY
+610 
-623 AATPTDKEL
+623 
-632 LNYQKEKE
+632 
-640 KLFNNLGN
+640 
-648 KDPNT
+648 
-653 IPRNLHLFAG
+653 
-663 KRKKVTDDKYYV
+663 
-675 ARTNR
+675 
-680 YKKENVVTYK
+680 
-690 DIINGHECFIVDFPI
+690 I
-705 RQMIFNDFVKKS
+705 RQMNSIKDNDFYNILGYFFASKNFRKKLTYPLS
-717 NIQKL
+717 NEDDWIWLVAFNKDNNVIGFLSLEPMVSGYKIDSIYVLNDYYKIYGNRVYNELIEKAIKLSKNNKKYISATIKKELVVVFKKYNFYVTKNKSEKWINIRRDLNENIQK
-722 TFIHSGFK
+722 
-730 VDDVYYNKYSEW
+730 
-742 IKMLEEFY
+742 
-750 VKADLYK
+750 

>member
-1 MILKTRLYEYQSK
+1 MLLKTRLYEYQSK
-14 AVNKLSKLKVG
+14 AVDKLSKLKVG

-43 KNKIDK
+43 KNKM
-49 SKAEVILWLCPC
+49 SKGKVEVVLWLCPC

-69 DIEKHTGYL
+69 DIIKHTGEL

-91 LSSSDRLY
+91 LSSSDKLY
-99 LQLLELVKKYKVYLI
+99 LQLSELVKNYKVYLI

-120 VKNKLAIRT
+120 VKNKMAIRT
-129 ERIISIASFCKYKMI
+129 ERIISISSFCKYKMI

-188 LPSGREITTDQI
+188 LPSGREIMTDQI

-225 LKELKPKEYHM
+225 LKELKPKQYHM
-236 RYFSLD
+236 RYFCLGN
-242 DLQEEEYYET
+242 LQEEEYGLT

-273 ALQHITSGKRVLS
+273 ALQHITSGKKVLS

-305 IQCLKRVIEEI
+305 IQCLKRTLEDI
-316 GNDKCIIFAK
+316 GEDKCIIFAK

-362 KFKND
+362 KFKNH

-412 GQEKTV
+412 GQDKIV
-418 HIYDICCK
+418 NIYDICCK

-433 ANCLINKENLLKSF
+433 ANCLQNKTNLLDSF
-447 KDEIDRWRTVEE
+447 KKQIAIWKEATIMEE
-459 EDVKKMYLNSGIIN
+459 
-473 IGYSYTDK
+473 
-481 KAIIENYVK
+481 
-490 EHNIK
+490 
-495 HVIIFYPD
+495 
-503 KWQKIEYDAEFVE
+503 
-516 YSEIIMYRTFYPLL
+516 
-530 EKINDDYLLVFDEC
+530 
-544 MRVKKRNDLTYNC
+544 LT
-557 AHHYCHQT
+557 
-565 SHKLVFEYFPIID
+565 
-578 NLNDFM
+578 
-584 ILLDF
+584 
-589 IDDGRYRNKSFDY
+589 
-602 ELLKDYPI
+602 
-610 GIKKRHIRLDKIY
+610 
-623 AATPTDKEL
+623 
-632 LNYQKEKE
+632 
-640 KLFNNLGN
+640 
-648 KDPNT
+648 
-653 IPRNLHLFAG
+653 
-663 KRKKVTDDKYYV
+663 
-675 ARTNR
+675 
-680 YKKENVVTYK
+680 
-690 DIINGHECFIVDFPI
+690 I
-705 RQMIFNDFVKKS
+705 RQMSSATDKDFYSILGYFFASKKFRKELEGYPLSNEDDWIWFVAFNKDNNVIGFLSLEPMTSGYKIDSIYVLLDYHKIYGNRVYNELIEKAVKLSQNNKKYLSGTVRKDLVIVFEKYDFYITKNKS
-717 NIQKL
+717 EKWINIRRDVTDENIQK
-722 TFIHSGFK
+722 
-730 VDDVYYNKYSEW
+730 
-742 IKMLEEFY
+742 
-750 VKADLYK
+750 

>member
-1 MILKTRLYEYQSK
+1 MLLKTRLYEYQSK
-14 AVNKLSKLKVG
+14 AVDKLSKLKVG

-43 KNKIDK
+43 KNKMIK
-49 SKAEVILWLCPC
+49 GKVEVVLWLCPC

-69 DIEKHTGYL
+69 DIIKHTGQK
-78 PTENNIIIRGIES
+78 PSENNIIIKGIES

-99 LQLLELVKKYKVYLI
+99 LQLLELVKIYKVYLI

-129 ERIISIASFCKYKMI
+129 ERIIEISSFCKYKMI

-176 FAANHLEYKKVR
+176 FAANHLEYKTVK

-225 LKELKPKEYHM
+225 LKELKPKQYHM
-236 RYFSLD
+236 RYFFLD

-273 ALQHITSGKRVLS
+273 ALQHITSGKKVLS

-305 IQCLKRVIEEI
+305 IQCLKRTLEDI
-316 GNDKCIIFAK
+316 GEDKCIIFAK

-362 KFKND
+362 KFKNH

-412 GQEKTV
+412 GQDKIV
-418 HIYDICCK
+418 NIYDICCK

-433 ANCLINKENLLKSF
+433 ANCLQNKTNLLDSF
-447 KDEIDRWRTVEE
+447 KKQIAIWKEATIMEE
-459 EDVKKMYLNSGIIN
+459 
-473 IGYSYTDK
+473 
-481 KAIIENYVK
+481 
-490 EHNIK
+490 
-495 HVIIFYPD
+495 
-503 KWQKIEYDAEFVE
+503 
-516 YSEIIMYRTFYPLL
+516 
-530 EKINDDYLLVFDEC
+530 
-544 MRVKKRNDLTYNC
+544 LT
-557 AHHYCHQT
+557 
-565 SHKLVFEYFPIID
+565 
-578 NLNDFM
+578 
-584 ILLDF
+584 
-589 IDDGRYRNKSFDY
+589 
-602 ELLKDYPI
+602 
-610 GIKKRHIRLDKIY
+610 
-623 AATPTDKEL
+623 
-632 LNYQKEKE
+632 
-640 KLFNNLGN
+640 
-648 KDPNT
+648 
-653 IPRNLHLFAG
+653 
-663 KRKKVTDDKYYV
+663 
-675 ARTNR
+675 
-680 YKKENVVTYK
+680 
-690 DIINGHECFIVDFPI
+690 I
-705 RQMIFNDFVKKS
+705 RQMSSATDKDFYSILGYFFASKKFRKELEGYPLSNEDDWIWFVAFNKDNNVIGFLSLEPMTSGYKIDSIYVLLDYHKIYGNRVYNELIEKAVKLSQNNKKYLSGTVRKDLVIVFEKYDFYITKNKS
-717 NIQKL
+717 EKWINIRRDVTDENIQK
-722 TFIHSGFK
+722 
-730 VDDVYYNKYSEW
+730 
-742 IKMLEEFY
+742 
-750 VKADLYK
+750 

>member
-1 MILKTRLYEYQSK
+1 MILKTKLYEYQYR
-14 AVNKLSKLKVG
+14 AVDKLRKLKVG

-49 SKAEVILWLCPC
+49 GKAEVILWLCPC

-69 DIEKHTGYL
+69 DVIKHTGQK
-78 PTENNIIIRGIES
+78 PSENNIIIKGIES

-214 PYMYQIKKDEV
+214 PYTYQIKKDEV
-225 LKELKPKEYHM
+225 LKDLKPKKYHM
-236 RYFSLD
+236 RYFCLD
-242 DLQEEEYYET
+242 DLQEEEYSET

-273 ALQHITSGKRVLS
+273 ALQHVTSGKRVVS

-305 IQCLKRVIEEI
+305 IQCLKRTLEDI
-316 GNDKCIIFAK
+316 GEDKCIIFAK
-326 YQDEINDIALLL
+326 YQDEIDDISLLL

-346 EFTGKI
+346 EFTGRI
-352 SQKKRQENRE
+352 NQKKRQKNRE
-362 KFKND
+362 DFKEHT
-367 VQFMLANKQ
+367 QFMLANKQ

-381 LNLQFCHNIIFYS
+381 LNLQFCHNVIFYS

-412 GQEKTV
+412 GQTETV
-418 HIYDICCK
+418 NIYDICCK
-426 YTIDVFI
+426 YTIDSFISRCLQDKSNLLASFKKQIAIWKEAAAMEKIKIRQMNSVIDKDFYSLLGYLFASKKIRKELEGYPLSNEDDWIWFI
-433 ANCLINKENLLKSF
+433 AFDKDNKIVGFLSLEPMKSGY
-447 KDEIDRWRTVEE
+447 KID
-459 EDVKKMYLNSGIIN
+459 SI
-473 IGYSYTDK
+473 
-481 KAIIENYVK
+481 
-490 EHNIK
+490 
-495 HVIIFYPD
+495 HV
-503 KWQKIEYDAEFVE
+503 
-516 YSEIIMYRTFYPLL
+516 
-530 EKINDDYLLVFDEC
+530 
-544 MRVKKRNDLTYNC
+544 
-557 AHHYCHQT
+557 
-565 SHKLVFEYFPIID
+565 
-578 NLNDFM
+578 
-584 ILLDF
+584 
-589 IDDGRYRNKSFDY
+589 
-602 ELLKDYPI
+602 LKDY
-610 GIKKRHIRLDKIY
+610 RKIY
-623 AATPTDKEL
+623 GNRVYNEL
-632 LNYQKEKE
+632 IEKAV
-640 KLFNNLGN
+640 KLSQNN
-648 KDPNT
+648 
-653 IPRNLHLFAG
+653 
-663 KRKKVTDDKYYV
+663 KKYLSGT
-675 ARTNR
+675 
-680 YKKENVVTYK
+680 
-690 DIINGHECFIVDFPI
+690 
-705 RQMIFNDFVKKS
+705 VKKDMVIVFEKYNFHITKNKS
-717 NIQKL
+717 EKWINIRRDATNENIQK
-722 TFIHSGFK
+722 
-730 VDDVYYNKYSEW
+730 
-742 IKMLEEFY
+742 
-750 VKADLYK
+750 

>member
-1 MILKTRLYEYQSK
+1 MILKTKLYEYQSK
-14 AVNKLSKLKVG
+14 AVDKLSKLKVG

-43 KNKIDK
+43 KNKM
-49 SKAEVILWLCPC
+49 SKGKVEVVLWLCPC

-69 DIEKHTGYL
+69 DIIKHTGEL

-91 LSSSDRLY
+91 LSSSDKLY
-99 LQLLELVKKYKVYLI
+99 LQLSELVKNYEVYLI

-120 VKNKLAIRT
+120 VKNKMAIRT
-129 ERIISIASFCKYKMI
+129 ERIISISSFCKYKMI

-176 FAANHLEYKKVR
+176 FASNHLEYKKVR
-188 LPSGREITTDQI
+188 LPSGREIMTDQI

-236 RYFSLD
+236 RYFCLD
-242 DLQEEEYYET
+242 DLQEEEYGLT

-286 APEKRMRTEK
+286 APEKRMRTEN

-305 IQCLKRVIEEI
+305 IQCLKRTLEDI
-316 GNDKCIIFAK
+316 GEDKCIIFAK

-418 HIYDICCK
+418 NIYDICCE

-433 ANCLINKENLLKSF
+433 ANCLQNKSNLLDSF
-447 KDEIDRWRTVEE
+447 KKQISIWKE
-459 EDVKKMYLNSGIIN
+459 
-473 IGYSYTDK
+473 
-481 KAIIENYVK
+481 AIE
-490 EHNIK
+490 
-495 HVIIFYPD
+495 
-503 KWQKIEYDAEFVE
+503 
-516 YSEIIMYRTFYPLL
+516 M
-530 EKINDDYLLVFDEC
+530 EKI
-544 MRVKKRNDLTYNC
+544 R
-557 AHHYCHQT
+557 
-565 SHKLVFEYFPIID
+565 
-578 NLNDFM
+578 
-584 ILLDF
+584 
-589 IDDGRYRNKSFDY
+589 
-602 ELLKDYPI
+602 
-610 GIKKRHIRLDKIY
+610 
-623 AATPTDKEL
+623 
-632 LNYQKEKE
+632 
-640 KLFNNLGN
+640 
-648 KDPNT
+648 
-653 IPRNLHLFAG
+653 
-663 KRKKVTDDKYYV
+663 
-675 ARTNR
+675 
-680 YKKENVVTYK
+680 
-690 DIINGHECFIVDFPI
+690 I
-705 RQMIFNDFVKKS
+705 RQMNSIKDNDFYNILGYFFASKNFRKKLTYPLS
-717 NIQKL
+717 NEDDWIWLVAFNKDNNVIGFLSLEPMVSGYKIDSIYVLNDYYKIYGNRVYNELIEKAIKLSKNNKKYISATIKKELVVVFEKYNFYVTKNKSEKWINIRRDLNENIQK
-722 TFIHSGFK
+722 
-730 VDDVYYNKYSEW
+730 
-742 IKMLEEFY
+742 
-750 VKADLYK
+750 

>member
-1 MILKTRLYEYQSK
+1 MILKTKLYEYQAT
-14 AVNKLSKLKVG
+14 AVDKISKLKVG

-43 KNKIDK
+43 KNKMNKGKI
-49 SKAEVILWLCPC
+49 EVILWLCPC

-69 DIEKHTGYL
+69 DIIKHTGEL

-91 LSSSDRLY
+91 LSSSDKLY
-99 LQLLELVKKYKVYLI
+99 LQLSELVKNYKVYLI

-120 VKNKLAIRT
+120 VKNKMAIRT
-129 ERIISIASFCKYKMI
+129 ERIISISSFCKYKMI

-188 LPSGREITTDQI
+188 LPSGREIMTDQI

-225 LKELKPKEYHM
+225 LKELKPKQYHM
-236 RYFSLD
+236 RYFFLD

-273 ALQHITSGKRVLS
+273 ALQHITSGKKVLS

-305 IQCLKRVIEEI
+305 IQCLKRTLEDI
-316 GNDKCIIFAK
+316 GEDKCIIFAK

-418 HIYDICCK
+418 NIYDICCE

-433 ANCLINKENLLKSF
+433 ANCLQNKSNLLDSF
-447 KDEIDRWRTVEE
+447 KKQISIWKE
-459 EDVKKMYLNSGIIN
+459 
-473 IGYSYTDK
+473 
-481 KAIIENYVK
+481 AIE
-490 EHNIK
+490 
-495 HVIIFYPD
+495 
-503 KWQKIEYDAEFVE
+503 
-516 YSEIIMYRTFYPLL
+516 M
-530 EKINDDYLLVFDEC
+530 EKI
-544 MRVKKRNDLTYNC
+544 R
-557 AHHYCHQT
+557 
-565 SHKLVFEYFPIID
+565 
-578 NLNDFM
+578 
-584 ILLDF
+584 
-589 IDDGRYRNKSFDY
+589 
-602 ELLKDYPI
+602 
-610 GIKKRHIRLDKIY
+610 
-623 AATPTDKEL
+623 
-632 LNYQKEKE
+632 
-640 KLFNNLGN
+640 
-648 KDPNT
+648 
-653 IPRNLHLFAG
+653 
-663 KRKKVTDDKYYV
+663 
-675 ARTNR
+675 
-680 YKKENVVTYK
+680 
-690 DIINGHECFIVDFPI
+690 I
-705 RQMIFNDFVKKS
+705 RQMNSIKDNDFYNILGYFFASKNFRKKLTYPLS
-717 NIQKL
+717 NEDDWIWLVAFNKDNNVIGFLSLEPMVIGYKIDSIYVLNDYYKIYGNRVYNELIEKAIKLSKNNKKYISATIKKELVVVFEKYNFYVTKNKSEKWINIRRDLNENIQK
-722 TFIHSGFK
+722 
-730 VDDVYYNKYSEW
+730 
-742 IKMLEEFY
+742 
-750 VKADLYK
+750 